1 MAERALAT
9 PSRGAVNGDA
19 GRRAALTIPVLVV
32 LLVVFAALGV
42 GVGSVEIPLQRLISV
57 LTGRSEGL
65 PAYLSTIILQI
76 RLPRVFMA
84 VLIGMMLASSG
95 SVVQAVF
102 HNPLADPYIIGISA
116 SAVAGAVIAFLLDL
130 PDYVYGVFAF
140 VVSVAATFLIFRLSM
155 RRGAARVTTLLI
167 IGVAVSSFLGA
178 FTSFAMYAVGEDSY
192 KIIVWTMGYLGSA
205 SWLRVGI
212 LVVPLVFSLVFFYV
226 HRHDLD
232 ALMLGDEEAH
242 ALGVNVSRLKKQ
254 LLLVSAL
261 IVSFSVAFS
270 GLIGFVGLIVPH
282 TMRLLIGHSNTKL
295 LGVSALAGGVFL
307 LFADIIA
314 RNILAPME
322 TPIGAVTAFFGAPF
336 FIYLAAKSKQGGL
349 L

>member
-1 MAERALAT
+1 MAVPAFVSLVRRRV
-9 PSRGAVNGDA
+9 SQH
-19 GRRAALTIPVLVV
+19 RAAAIMPVLIL
-32 LLVVFAALGV
+32 LLVVFAAVGI
-42 GVGSVEIPLQRLISV
+42 GVGSVEIRLDALFRV
-57 LTGRSEGL
+57 LTGAADEL
-65 PAYLSTIILQI
+65 PAHLSTIVLQI
-76 RLPRVFMA
+76 RLPRVIMA

-116 SAVAGAVIAFLLDL
+116 SAVAGAVLAFLLDL
-130 PDYVYGVFAF
+130 PDYLYGVFAF
-140 VVSVAATFLIFRLSM
+140 VVSVVATFMIFRLSM

-212 LVVPLVFSLVFFYV
+212 LVVPLVLSLIYFYV

-282 TMRLLIGHSNTKL
+282 TMRLIVGYSNTKL

-307 LFADIIA
+307 LFADTLA

-336 FIYLAAKSKQGGL
+336 FIYLAARSNKGGL